1 MYEEIQLEFEQFKY
15 DINESLVFARYFDEW
30 DYEDEYSHNE
40 IDEAQ
45 AILIQQIKEYLHN
58 HIPNKYI
65 VTSGYCIFV
74 MTIEEAKR
82 RNLLNYHLYIV
93 D

>member
-1 MYEEIQLEFEQFKY
+1 MYEEIQHEFEQFKY
-15 DINESLVFARYFDEW
+15 DINESLVFGRYLDAY

-40 IDEAQ
+40 IHEAQ

-58 HIPNKYI
+58 NIPNEY
-65 VTSGYCIFV
+65 VVNSSYCIFV

-82 RNLLNYHLYIV
+82 RNIRNYSIYIV

>member
-15 DINESLVFARYFDEW
+15 DINECLVFARYFDEW

-40 IDEAQ
+40 IDKAQ
-45 AILIQQIKEYLHN
+45 AILIQQIKKYLHN

-65 VTSGYCIFV
+65 VKSSYCIFV